1 MDLWKTAQNC
11 GFRVYK
17 VSFKFKIMQ
26 AKEKIL
32 KSHQLLKEKYGDRV
46 WKPRRDPMHELI
58 STMLSHRTTNANEA
72 KAYEQMRE
80 KFGSY
85 EAIMNADFDE
95 LADTLSP
102 AQFPGQKAANIQK
115 TLRKILDE
123 RGEFNIDFLADVSE
137 EEGLKWL
144 TSLPGVGVKTAT
156 LVLLF
161 NFKKLVMPVDTHVH
175 RIGLR
180 VGFLPP
186 KMTAEQAHDYLL
198 KQLPKNPL
206 MLFSFHKL
214 MIKHGAEVCK
224 WAKPR
229 HENCPLTGICD
240 FYKMEQLRLKED
252 QKTPKR
258 KIA

>member
-1 MDLWKTAQNC
+1 ML
-11 GFRVYK
+11 
-17 VSFKFKIMQ
+17 
-26 AKEKIL
+26 AKEKIRRTH
-32 KSHQLLKEKYGDRV
+32 KLLIEKYGEIK

-58 STMLSHRTTNANEA
+58 STMLSHRTTQANEA
-72 KAYEQMRE
+72 KAYEQMWG

-85 EAIMNADFDE
+85 EAIMNAEFEE

-102 AQFPGQKAANIQK
+102 VQFPGQKAANIQK
-115 TLRKILDE
+115 TLHKIKEE
-123 RGEFNIDFLADVSE
+123 RGEFNIDFLEDLSE

-144 TSLPGVGVKTAT
+144 TDLPGVGVKTAT

-186 KMTAEQAHDYLL
+186 KMTAEQAHDFLL
-198 KQLPKNPL
+198 KQLPKDYNV
-206 MLFSFHKL
+206 LFSFHKL
-214 MIKHGAEVCK
+214 MIKHGMEVCK

-240 FYKMEQLRLKED
+240 FYKMEQLRLKER
-252 QKTPKR
+252 QKAPKR